1 MTHPDEALA
10 LIARQEVSILPE
22 EPEAVPLARALG
34 RVLARDLPATIDQPP
49 FDKSAMDGFAW
60 GGTPSDSF
68 RILGTLAAGR
78 VEDRHLA
85 PGDCVR
91 IMTGAP
97 LPPGAERVQRVEWTE
112 ETDGRVRFIRRES
125 SDNVIRR
132 GVNQKSGDLLLGRRI
147 LRPADIGIL
156 ASSGYASVPVQ
167 RKPVVGILST
177 GDELRTPGEPLA
189 PGTIYDSNGPQLAAQ
204 AAAAGCEVRS
214 YGRFPDEPEA
224 LEAAVRTALGE
235 CDLVLLSGGV
245 SMGDFDYVPR
255 VLARNGVQKIFHNLA
270 MKPGKP
276 TYLGRRGNV
285 FALGL
290 PGNPVSTFV
299 NFELMAK
306 AVLALLR
313 GLPPEVPVVRAR
325 LAVEV
330 SRRDAERVEFLPA
343 RLDSGG
349 EIRALRYSGSSMLGV
364 LAEANALLRLEIGQK
379 ILERGAQIDARLL

>member
-22 EPEAVPLARALG
+22 EPEAVPLSRALG
-34 RVLARDLPATIDQPP
+34 RVLARDLPATVDQPP

-68 RILGTLAAGR
+68 RVLGTLAAGR
-78 VEDRHLA
+78 VADHPLA

-97 LPPGAERVQRVEWTE
+97 LPPGADRVQRVEWTE
-112 ETDGRVRFIRRES
+112 EADGRVRFTRRES

-132 GVNQKSGDLLLGRRI
+132 GENQKSGDLLLGRRI

-156 ASSGYASVPVQ
+156 ASSGYESVPVQ
-167 RKPVVGILST
+167 RRPVVGILST
-177 GDELRTPGEPLA
+177 GDELRTPGEPLV
-189 PGTIYDSNGPQLAAQ
+189 PGAIYDSNGPQLAAQ
-204 AAAAGCEVRS
+204 AAAEGCEVRS
-214 YGRFPDEPEA
+214 YGRFPDLPVA
-224 LEAAVRTALGE
+224 LETAVKAALSE

-245 SMGDFDYVPR
+245 SMGDFDYVPE
-255 VLARNGVQKIFHNLA
+255 VLARNGVERIFHNLA

-285 FALGL
+285 FVLGL

-299 NFELMAK
+299 NFEILAK
-306 AVLALLR
+306 AVLARLR
-313 GLPPEVPVVRAR
+313 GLPWEPAIASAR
-325 LAVEV
+325 LAEEV
-330 SRRDAERVEFLPA
+330 SRRDSERVEFLPA
-343 RLDSGG
+343 RLSGG

>member
-10 LIARQEVSILPE
+10 LIARQEVSALPE
-22 EPEAVPLARALG
+22 EPEAVPLDRALG
-34 RVLARDLPATIDQPP
+34 RVLARDLYAALDQPP

-60 GGTPSDSF
+60 GGKPADSF
-68 RILGTLAAGR
+68 RVLRTLAAGD
-78 VEDRHLA
+78 VPDLPLA

-97 LPPGAERVQRVEWTE
+97 LPPGAERVQRMEWTE
-112 ETDGRVRFIRRES
+112 EADGRVRFIRRES

-132 GVNQKSGDLLLGRRI
+132 GENQKAGDLLLGRRL

-156 ASSGYASVPVQ
+156 ASSGYDRVPLQ
-167 RKPVVGILST
+167 RRAVVGVLST
-177 GDELRTPGEPLA
+177 GDELRTPGEPLV
-189 PGTIYDSNGPQLAAQ
+189 PGAIYDSNGHQLAAQ

-214 YGRFPDEPEA
+214 YGRFPDRPEA
-224 LEAAVRTALGE
+224 LESAVRTALPE

-245 SMGDFDYVPR
+245 SLGDFDYVPE
-255 VLARNGVQKIFHNLA
+255 VLARNGVEKIFHNLA

-276 TYLGRRGNV
+276 TFLGRKGNV
-285 FALGL
+285 FVLGL

-299 NFELMAK
+299 NFEILAK
-306 AVLALLR
+306 AVLARLR
-313 GLPPEVPVVRAR
+313 GLPWEPAIASAR
-325 LAVEV
+325 LAEEV

-343 RLDSGG
+343 RLSGG
-349 EIRALRYSGSSMLGV
+349 EIRALRYSGSSMLSV

-379 ILERGAQIDARLL
+379 ILEQGAQIDARLL

>member
-10 LIARQEVSILPE
+10 LIARQEISILPE
-22 EPEAVPLARALG
+22 EPEAVPLDRALG
-34 RVLARDLPATIDQPP
+34 RVLARDLPATVDQPP

-68 RILGTLAAGR
+68 RILRTLAAGD
-78 VEDRHLA
+78 VPDRPLA

-97 LPPGAERVQRVEWTE
+97 LPAGADRVQRMEWTE
-112 ETDGRVRFIRRES
+112 ESDGRIRFTRRET
-125 SDNVIRR
+125 SDNIIRR
-132 GVNQKSGDLLLGRRI
+132 GENQKAGDLLLGRRI

-156 ASSGYASVPVQ
+156 ASSGYARVPVQ
-167 RKPVVGILST
+167 RRAVVGILST
-177 GDELRTPGEPLA
+177 GDELRTAGEALEPGA
-189 PGTIYDSNGPQLAAQ
+189 IYDSNGPQLAAQ

-214 YGRFPDEPEA
+214 YGRFPDRPEA
-224 LEAAVRTALGE
+224 LDAAVRTALGE

-255 VLARNGVQKIFHNLA
+255 VLERNGVEKIFHNLA

-285 FALGL
+285 FTLGL

-306 AVLALLR
+306 AVLSLLR
-313 GLPPEVPVVRAR
+313 GLPPEVSVVRAR
-325 LAVEV
+325 LAEEV
-330 SRRDAERVEFLPA
+330 SRRDTERVEYLPA
-343 RLDSGG
+343 RYFGG
-349 EIRALRYSGSSMLGV
+349 EIRVLRYSGSSMLSV
-364 LAEANALLRLEIGQK
+364 LSEANALLRLEIGQN